1 MKKIVLAMVLGA
13 VLLSGE
19 GNRVFASAAR
29 PGEHKTCKECE
40 QMATRTHSKEARV
53 SSKKEKKKSPDA
65 PSQGVTA
72 AGKSP

>member
-19 GNRVFASAAR
+19 GNRVFASPAK
-29 PGEHKTCKECE
+29 PGQRDCKECE
-40 QMATRTHSKEARV
+40 ELANRSSSKEARV